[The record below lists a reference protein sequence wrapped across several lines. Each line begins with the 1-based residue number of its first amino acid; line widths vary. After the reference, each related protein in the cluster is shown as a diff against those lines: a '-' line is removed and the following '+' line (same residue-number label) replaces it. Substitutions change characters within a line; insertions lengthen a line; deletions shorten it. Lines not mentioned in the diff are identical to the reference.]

1 MAEQPTETTATPVP
15 APAPAPAPT
24 AAAATYTMQLSQVQV
39 PIADAAQAF
48 VIPDASGRFPIVV
61 LTGERSRIRNEFVA
75 AGVVMILLAV
85 VFELALVA
93 RGALIAVALGAIF
106 IGVVQS
112 FIVRVPEGSQ
122 ALALRRGRFD
132 RVLPAGVHYLPPWIA
147 VTHVVTRREIPFV
160 VPGIDVPTSD
170 GVRVD
175 IDLVITFAIEGAERF
190 AFSISAPDFDVVC
203 SAASQDALRQM
214 VRGIGSQDVLDL
226 AGASSDELRAAIG
239 GALDTYGVVVHKV
252 VIMAVRPPAEYMASL
267 EARRL
272 AEIRQAEQAEQHI
285 LDRRRLADQIDL
297 LRHGAEE
304 RRNLIE
310 LEAANEA
317 LRLERLQS
325 RLATFPDAARWDF
338 EGQRLDVARALAGND
353 RALLSV
359 GDPGRLTDALVGSEL
374 RDAIQGGA
382 APSPAVTPPADDP
395 TPPRPRRT
403 TRRSSPSGG

>member
-1 MAEQPTETTATPVP
+1 VAEQTTDATT

-24 AAAATYTMQLSQVQV
+24 AAAATYTLQLSQVQV
-39 PIADAAQAF
+39 PIADAAEAF
-48 VIPDASGRFPIVV
+48 VVPDASGRFPIVV

-93 RGALIAVALGAIF
+93 RGALIVVALGAIF

-160 VPGIDVPTSD
+160 VPGVDVPTSD

-175 IDLVITFAIEGAERF
+175 VDLVITFAIEGAERF

-203 SAASQDALRQM
+203 SAASQDALRRM

-239 GALDTYGVVVHKV
+239 AALDTYGVVVHKV

-267 EARRL
+267 EARRF
-272 AEIRQAEQAEQHI
+272 AEVRQAEQAEQHV

-374 RDAIQGGA
+374 RDAIQGGG
-382 APSPAVTPPADDP
+382 APDPVVTPPADR
-395 TPPRPRRT
+395 PPPARPRRT
-403 TRRSSPSGG
+403 TRRSSTSRG